1 MPKADIS
8 GQPIKV
14 AIGLHLNP
22 LTHEPPLTTL
32 SENAMKR
39 LALVIVVLSS
49 LAGCIVA
56 PLPPPGPAPGY
67 RGHDRDGDGVR
78 NRYDRRP
85 NNPYRY

>member
-1 MPKADIS
+1 
-8 GQPIKV
+8 
-14 AIGLHLNP
+14 
-22 LTHEPPLTTL
+22 
-32 SENAMKR
+32 MKK

-56 PLPPPGPAPGY
+56 PLPGPGPRY
-67 RGHDRDGDGVR
+67 HGHDRDGDGVV

>member
-1 MPKADIS
+1 
-8 GQPIKV
+8 
-14 AIGLHLNP
+14 
-22 LTHEPPLTTL
+22 
-32 SENAMKR
+32 MKR

-56 PLPPPGPAPGY
+56 PLPPPGPGAGY
-67 RGHDRDGDGVR
+67 RGHDRDGDGVP

>member
-1 MPKADIS
+1 M
-8 GQPIKV
+8 
-14 AIGLHLNP
+14 GLPFNRQEIHRRK
-22 LTHEPPLTTL
+22 T
-32 SENAMKR
+32 MKR

-56 PLPPPGPAPGY
+56 PLPPPGGGPGY

-85 NNPYRY
+85 NNPIRY

>member
-1 MPKADIS
+1 M
-8 GQPIKV
+8 
-14 AIGLHLNP
+14 GLSFNRQNTP
-22 LTHEPPLTTL
+22 EKT
-32 SENAMKR
+32 MKR

-56 PLPPPGPAPGY
+56 PLPGPGPGY
-67 RGHDRDGDGVR
+67 RGHDRDGDGVS

>member
-1 MPKADIS
+1 
-8 GQPIKV
+8 
-14 AIGLHLNP
+14 
-22 LTHEPPLTTL
+22 
-32 SENAMKR
+32 MKR

-56 PLPPPGPAPGY
+56 PLPPPGPGPGY